1 MPNSV
6 YMLVVIVSVDK
17 GFALFFYVH
26 ILIRN
31 VPTRT
36 IKLNFG
42 DNGDFLVWMMSVYK
56 EGPGKE
62 DFRIPFG
69 RSSYRTLFPLCF
81 QSP

>member
-26 ILIRN
+26 ILISN

-42 DNGDFLVWMMSVYK
+42 DNSDFY
-56 EGPGKE
+56 
-62 DFRIPFG
+62 FG
-69 RSSYRTLFPLCF
+69 
-81 QSP
+81 